1 MERTVFLM
9 ILLSG
14 LCSFSSCLSHQY
26 YYVNTNKTWTEAQ
39 NYCRE
44 TYTDL
49 ATISDQN
56 DQDSLTSL
64 FNSRGLSSG
73 EAWIGLKYI
82 FRWSLEDTQTAQ
94 SYCRDLYTD
103 LATVRNPTE
112 NQAIQNLTLS
122 EDSSDMGV
130 WIGLFIYGLWSDGG
144 NSNGFST
151 HINIAADI
159 YRLNQTCVTAQ
170 TFVYFF
176 DQYNINNC
184 NNTYNF
190 FCYSVVTLP
199 VQW

>member
-82 FRWSLEDTQTAQ
+82 FRWSLEDTQTGQ
-94 SYCRDLYTD
+94 TD
-103 LATVRNPTE
+103 QIIMWWPGGYPLL
-112 NQAIQNLTLS
+112 QFG
-122 EDSSDMGV
+122 DS
-130 WIGLFIYGLWSDGG
+130 L
-144 NSNGFST
+144 FST
-151 HINIAADI
+151 G
-159 YRLNQTCVTAQ
+159 QQECVKLDTSVGSWFGSSCDSFNYFVCYDGRQNATQ
-170 TFVYFF
+170 TFVL
-176 DQYNINNC
+176 
-184 NNTYNF
+184 
-190 FCYSVVTLP
+190 VTELMT
-199 VQW
+199 